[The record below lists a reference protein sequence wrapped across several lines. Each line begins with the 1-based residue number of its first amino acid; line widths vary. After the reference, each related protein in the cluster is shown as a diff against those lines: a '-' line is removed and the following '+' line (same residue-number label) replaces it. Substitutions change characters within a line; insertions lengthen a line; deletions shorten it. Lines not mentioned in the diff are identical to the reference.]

1 MKCAICG
8 GELVEGA
15 LCSTYAIWFYP
26 LGADGKPGYDGR
38 FRLRRTEEGFWS
50 DFFTVAK
57 ARAQYCP
64 SCKMVFAPVVR
75 TDEDS
80 TRQTARPNG
89 PCRYSNIN
97 FH

>member
-1 MKCAICG
+1 MWKARCVPPMPFG
-8 GELVEGA
+8 FTRWEP
-15 LCSTYAIWFYP
+15 T
-26 LGADGKPGYDGR
+26 ADGKPGYDGR

-75 TDEDS
+75 TDED
-80 TRQTARPNG
+80 
-89 PCRYSNIN
+89 
-97 FH
+97 

>member
-26 LGADGKPGYDGR
+26 LGADGKPGYDGG

-75 TDEDS
+75 TDED
-80 TRQTARPNG
+80 
-89 PCRYSNIN
+89 
-97 FH
+97 

>member
-50 DFFTVAK
+50 DFFTVARP
-57 ARAQYCP
+57 AHN
-64 SCKMVFAPVVR
+64 
-75 TDEDS
+75 
-80 TRQTARPNG
+80 TARHAKWYLPRWSGQMKVNKANG
-89 PCRYSNIN
+89 TAQWAVPL
-97 FH
+97 F